1 VDRSRHEAGHVR
13 PIFLADGRRFLYL
26 ARERRPRRYRRLS
39 GRAGFDGARRVLA
52 VDNGVGVAGQHLLTL
67 SKGILTARSYDADRA
82 EVGAAPLTIAEGLVY
97 DSPQRSGPAFA
108 AAGSVVAFRSA
119 NPDSRLVWFD
129 REGREL
135 GAFPGRADYHHPW
148 LSPDERR
155 VATEKTDPA
164 TGMHTIWILDVL
176 RGTASRL
183 LPAPDGAHNPVWS
196 PDGRRIVYSTNR
208 NDTYDLYEIAA
219 EGGNSRVVSHTTD
232 GWLNATDWSLD
243 GRYLMFAAHRR
254 GNSDLVVVPMSP
266 AGTPQP
272 FVETTAE
279 ERQGQ
284 FSPDARWA
292 AYTSDESGAPEVYVR
307 RFPPTESKWQ
317 VSVAGGAQPHWRRD
331 GREIFYL
338 APDGKLMAVDVRAR
352 PAGLE
357 LGQPHALV
365 QHGNRRLVRG
375 PQEPLRRRPRRQACP
390 RQPQRRGGKP
400 RPDHRGDQLGRAAP
414 AIAPPTAPGAWRGSS
429 TRPAS
434 AAPSGPRCRGLE
446 LDDVALAG
454 DERQL
459 AVLRP
464 RCSTSRAGKPATLT
478 AFS

>member
-1 VDRSRHEAGHVR
+1 MRVADTGGVPTAVTAVDRSRHEVGHVR
-13 PIFLADGRRFLYL
+13 PIFLSDGRRFLYL
-26 ARERRPRRYRRLS
+26 ALNDALADTAIYQGLLGS
-39 GRAGFDGARRVLA
+39 TVTRRVLA

-272 FVETTAE
+272 LVETTAE

-357 LGQPHALV
+357 LGQPHALFSTGIV
-365 QHGNRRLVRG
+365 GSFVDRRNHFVVAHDGKRVLVNLSAEEEN
-375 PQEPLRRRPRRQACP
+375 PAPITVVINWDAPLRR
-390 RQPQRRGGKP
+390 
-400 RPDHRGDQLGRAAP
+400 
-414 AIAPPTAPGAWRGSS
+414 
-429 TRPAS
+429 
-434 AAPSGPRCRGLE
+434 
-446 LDDVALAG
+446 
-454 DERQL
+454 
-459 AVLRP
+459 
-464 RCSTSRAGKPATLT
+464 
-478 AFS
+478 